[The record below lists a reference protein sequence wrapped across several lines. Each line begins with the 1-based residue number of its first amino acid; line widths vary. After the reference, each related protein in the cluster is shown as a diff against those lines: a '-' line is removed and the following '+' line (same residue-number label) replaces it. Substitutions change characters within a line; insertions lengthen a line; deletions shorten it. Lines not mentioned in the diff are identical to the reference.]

1 LGGIFFVFVA
11 SIGMPTLRLAYMHIG
26 LGSRATIL
34 LLLTSQR
41 QRYPRD
47 SAARRAN
54 LGAALVGLIFALTSA
69 SPRGIGHAR
78 RLVPARRRRLC
89 RGRGGGEQPAAFQLS
104 SGRAAAIPL
113 TRRVRGVGG
122 RSGQNRLVRA
132 LQA

>member
-1 LGGIFFVFVA
+1 
-11 SIGMPTLRLAYMHIG
+11 MPTLRLAYMHIG

-69 SPRGIGHAR
+69 SPRSIGHGAALSL
-78 RLVPARRRRLC
+78 LVGA
-89 RGRGGGEQPAAFQLS
+89 GF
-104 SGRAAAIPL
+104 AAAGAVASSL
-113 TRRVRGVGG
+113 
-122 RSGQNRLVRA
+122 RLFSSR
-132 LQA
+132 QAEPPPSH